1 MPIPNSYKIA
11 RGIPAGARPGGYCNQ
26 ADRSEDLNAEDLLQQ
41 DGKCEVLTHQWMDDR
56 CRNLFVKLRRP
67 VRAGE
72 EILVD
77 YRYSA
82 RRQTLWGFGPL
93 VKHPKVPLAN
103 KSNLRARNIKAGPY
117 GEMQIIG

>member
-1 MPIPNSYKIA
+1 MIDAHPQLMQD
-11 RGIPAGARPGGYCNQ
+11 RGIPAEAWPGGYCNQ
-26 ADRSEDLNAEDLLQQ
+26 ADRSEDLNAELLQH
-41 DGKCEVLTHQWMDDR
+41 DGKCDVPTYQWMDDR

-67 VRAGE
+67 VRSGE

-93 VKHPKVPLAN
+93 AKHPKVPLASN
-103 KSNLRARNIKAGPY
+103 NNLRPRNIKAGPY